1 MNKPSIVPV
10 VLAGFCAF
18 LPLYAPQPIL
28 PLLAGV
34 FHASQTLIAL
44 MITVCTIGVAIA
56 APVVGRIAD
65 RVGRKRIIVVSA
77 LVLGAATLLLATSR
91 TLPMLLTWRF
101 VQGLATPGVFSITTA
116 YIHDE
121 WPSHRAPAAIAA
133 YVSGTI
139 VGGFAGR
146 VIVGFVAEH
155 FGWPWAF
162 VLLGC
167 VTLAI
172 AGYLALRMPLES
184 GFAHFEARVNTR
196 DAIAGHLRN
205 PQLLAA
211 YGIGFCVLFTQV
223 AIFTYVTFHLA
234 APPFRLGPS
243 ILGSIYAVY
252 LAGAITTPFA
262 GRRIARSGYPR
273 MLLLSTALCS
283 AGAML
288 TLTPRLWVVI
298 IGLAISSSGVFVAQS
313 SATSFVG
320 AAAERNRALALGIY
334 VTFYYIGGSFGGTA
348 PGWLWNALGWPG
360 CVALVVGVQ
369 IVIAAVSRGVSVAAP
384 VSEPAAT

>member
-1 MNKPSIVPV
+1 MNRPSVVSV

-34 FHASQTLIAL
+34 FHASQAQIAL

-65 RVGRKRIIVVSA
+65 RVGRKHIIVISA
-77 LVLGAATLLLATSR
+77 VILGAATVLLATSR
-91 TLPMLLTWRF
+91 SLPMLLTWRF
-101 VQGLATPGVFSITTA
+101 AQGLATPGVFSVTTA

-121 WPSHRAPAAIAA
+121 WPSHRAPSAIAA

-146 VIVGFVAEH
+146 LIVGFVAERL
-155 FGWPWAF
+155 GWPWAF

-167 VTLAI
+167 CSLAI
-172 AGYLALRMPLES
+172 AGYLALRMPPES
-184 GFAHFEARVNTR
+184 GFAHFEIRVNTR
-196 DAIAGHLRN
+196 DAIAGHLHN
-205 PQLLAA
+205 PKLLTA

-234 APPFRLGPS
+234 AAPFRLGPGF
-243 ILGSIYAVY
+243 LGSIYVVY

-262 GRRIARSGYPR
+262 GRRIATSGYPR
-273 MLLLSTALCS
+273 MLLLSTLLCS

-288 TLTPRLWVVI
+288 TLMPRLWIVI
-298 IGLAISSSGVFVAQS
+298 IGLAVCSSGVFVAQS

-320 AAAERNRALALGIY
+320 AAAERNRALALGLY
-334 VTFYYIGGSFGGTA
+334 VTFYYVGGSFGGTA
-348 PGWLWNALGWPG
+348 PGWLWNAFGWRG
-360 CVALVVGVQ
+360 CVALVVAVQ
-369 IVIAAVSRGVSVAAP
+369 IAIAAASRGVSVTAP